1 LLNSINEVWS
11 YLDHRLWKPLN
22 RRKNETGLFPI
33 TSCSLSLPRP
43 SGAYISHKHKVVYY
57 TIPKAACTTIKLFIG
72 LIEGTATWKDNPHEL
87 SMLRLSL
94 PEARS
99 ILYKDYFHFTFV
111 RNPYDRLLSCYMDK
125 IYEVGLCDHDDRE
138 FANGEFRQFLVEYG
152 RLGYREM
159 SFADFIWFVTR
170 VPDRHCDRHFIPQHY
185 LLNLDLLNF
194 VGHFENLNQ
203 DFLYVRKQIG
213 LSDDTLQLQKINASK
228 HGPYQNY
235 YNDKLRKM
243 VARKYAR
250 DLEIFNYDF

>member
-72 LIEGTATWKDNPHEL
+72 LIEGTATWKDNRHEL

-111 RNPYDRLLSCYMDK
+111 RNPYDRLLSCYINK
-125 IYEVGLCDHDDRE
+125 IYEPALHNRNDNLYT
-138 FANGEFRQFLVEYG
+138 NGEFNALLGKYG
-152 RLGYREM
+152 QLGWKKM
-159 SFADFIWFVTR
+159 SFGDFVQLVTR
-170 VPDRHCDRHFIPQHY
+170 VADRHCDEHFMPQHC
-185 LLNLDLLNF
+185 LLNLDLMDYHPLLDNGSGIRVERSTPSKVVLLVTPSHRQPLSAEQAGSKPED
-194 VGHFENLNQ
+194 VGHEW
-203 DFLYVRKQIG
+203 
-213 LSDDTLQLQKINASK
+213 
-228 HGPYQNY
+228 
-235 YNDKLRKM
+235 
-243 VARKYAR
+243 
-250 DLEIFNYDF
+250 